1 MESRQVSASVRLLS
15 GGKIVAET
23 AHDALDKRAQKIV
36 CQRTHARFQSVVI
49 LGKYASVISGDEVGP
64 LTAIG
69 VFHQPQA
76 QGAQTRKPAV
86 GIDRTAVET
95 RIVFQLHDSQV

>member
-1 MESRQVSASVRLLS
+1 MLLTSERRRLFVSGRMPDSR
-15 GGKIVAET
+15 G
-23 AHDALDKRAQKIV
+23 
-36 CQRTHARFQSVVI
+36 VVI

-86 GIDRTAVET
+86 GIDAR
-95 RIVFQLHDSQV
+95 R